1 MKITDVKVFHTQPI
15 GPQAR
20 QTVVKVETDQDGLY
34 GLGCATYTQ
43 RYKAVE
49 AALVHHLGPF
59 VIGKDPA
66 DIEDLWQSMNVHPYW
81 RNGPVMN
88 NAISGIDMAL
98 WDIKGKEAGL
108 PCYQLW
114 GGKSRYAVTPY
125 VHANGKTIE
134 EVAENVQKKVDQ
146 GFKNV
151 RCQLGGYTGVD
162 ANGMGIEEFR
172 GDAHYFDPKEKLI
185 RIPKLFEYLR
195 IEIGEEVGLLHD
207 VHERLAPIDAVK
219 LAKDLEPYNLFFLE
233 DILAPEDQEWLTM
246 IRAQCA
252 TPIAMG
258 ELFNHP
264 LEMMPFISKRLI
276 DFVRCH
282 ISQIGGI
289 SPALK
294 LAHACE
300 PFGVRTAWHCP
311 GDVSPVGAAANVHLD
326 MAVHNFGIQEWAFR
340 NEAEHEIFPGIPE
353 VKDGMIHPNDKPGLG
368 IDFVEEEAVKYP
380 PDEQDLDWTQARLS
394 DGTIQKP

>member
-1 MKITDVKVFHTQPI
+1 MKITNIRIYHTQPV

-20 QTVVKVETDQDGLY
+20 LTVVKVETDAPGLY

-49 AALVHHLGPF
+49 TVLANHLAPF
-59 VIGKDPA
+59 VIGKDPHE
-66 DIEDLWQSMNVHPYW
+66 IEDLWQSMNVQPYW
-81 RNGPVMN
+81 RNGPVNN

-98 WDIKGKEAGL
+98 WDIKGKAAGL

-114 GGKSRYAVTPY
+114 GGKCRYAVTPY
-125 VHANGKTIE
+125 VHANGKTKE
-134 EVAENVQKKVDQ
+134 QVAENIQKHLDK
-146 GFKNV
+146 GFRNV
-151 RCQLGGYTGVD
+151 RCQLGGYTGIHAD
-162 ANGMGIEEFR
+162 GIGIHER
-172 GDAHYFDPKEKLI
+172 KKDAHYYDPKEKLS
-185 RIPKLFEYLR
+185 RIPEMFAYLR
-195 IEIGEEVGLLHD
+195 EQLGSDVGLLHD
-207 VHERLAPIDAVK
+207 VHERLTPIDAVK

-233 DILAPEDQEWLTM
+233 DILAPEDQEYLSM

-258 ELFNHP
+258 ELFSHP
-264 LEMMPFISKRLI
+264 LEMMPFISRRLI

-289 SPALK
+289 TPALK

-311 GDVSPVGAAANVHLD
+311 ADVSPIGAAANIHLD
-326 MAVHNFGIQEWAFR
+326 MALHNFGIQEWAMR
-340 NEAEHEIFPGIPE
+340 NDAEHEIFPGIPE
-353 VKDGMIHPNDKPGLG
+353 VKDGMIYINDNPGLG
-368 IDFVEEEAVKYP
+368 IDFDEEKAALYP
-380 PDEQDLDWTQARLS
+380 PDDMDLDWTQARLS